1 MSAISPQ
8 NLTYQNRTVYLTPA
22 EVKGSPIANAI
33 DFTQLIPGGDFKTQ
47 DSALASLIS
56 QASAEAD
63 QYCLGAVGTLGATV
77 NTESGRYRSNR
88 RGQIVIH
95 PGFWPILEVKTFS
108 IGTAPGQ
115 TTALPVSNDNCWI
128 EQRQFV
134 ITASSSSWT
143 SQGPTDLSGFGW
155 SAGGYQFCQY
165 TYVNGYFA
173 QFLSSPVAAGASTIV
188 IPSTTGLY
196 PGLPFTIY
204 DGSLSETLT
213 VATSWDSV
221 STTIPLAAA
230 IVHAHGAGTSV
241 TTLPPTIKEAVI
253 HLVVAKVKARGQGGF
268 VLNEIG
274 EPTMVSGRT
283 ETSYEDHRIGLQ
295 LLDAF
300 KQVMGRG

>member
-22 EVKGSPIANAI
+22 EVKGSPIASAI

-47 DSALASLIS
+47 DTALASLIA

-77 NTESGRYRSNR
+77 NTEAGRYRSNR
-88 RGQIVIH
+88 QGWIIVH
-95 PGFWPILEVKTFS
+95 PGFWPILEVQTFS
-108 IGTAPGQ
+108 VGTSPGM
-115 TTALPVSNDNCWI
+115 TTQLTVTNDNCWI

-134 ITASSSSWT
+134 MAATSDSWSSN
-143 SQGPTDLSGFGW
+143 GPVELSAIGW
-155 SAGGYQFCQY
+155 NMNGYQFVEY
-165 TYVNGYFA
+165 TYVNGFFC
-173 QFLSSPVAAGASTIV
+173 QFLSSPVAAGASSIV
-188 IPSTTGLY
+188 VPHTTGLY
-196 PGLPFTIY
+196 PGIPFTIY
-204 DGSLSETLT
+204 DGSLSETAT
-213 VATSWDSV
+213 VASTWDST
-221 STTIPLAAA
+221 STTIPLVAPLTY
-230 IVHAHGAGTSV
+230 AHGAGTHA
-241 TTLPPTIKEAVI
+241 TTLPPTVKEAVI

-283 ETSYEDHRIGLQ
+283 ETSYEDHRIGLN

-300 KQVMGRG
+300 KQVTGRA

>member
-22 EVKGSPIANAI
+22 EVKASPIANAI
-33 DFTQLIPGGDFKTQ
+33 DFSQLIPAGDIKAQ
-47 DSALASLIS
+47 DTALASLIS

-88 RGQIVIH
+88 QGQIIIH
-95 PGFWPILEVKTFS
+95 PGFWPILEVQTVS
-108 IGTAPGQ
+108 IGTAPGMA
-115 TTALPVSNDNCWI
+115 TALTVTNNNCWI

-134 ITASSSSWT
+134 LTAASQSWSSS
-143 SQGPTDLSGFGW
+143 GPVDLSALGW
-155 SAGGYQFCQY
+155 STGAYQFVEY
-165 TYVNGYFA
+165 TYVNGYFCQFTSA
-173 QFLSSPVAAGASTIV
+173 QVAAGATSLV
-188 IPSTTGLY
+188 VPHTTGLY
-196 PGLPFTIY
+196 AGQPFTIY
-204 DGSLSETLT
+204 DGSLSEAAT
-213 VATSWDSV
+213 VSTSWDGT
-221 STTIPLAAA
+221 STTIPLAAPLA
-230 IVHAHGAGTSV
+230 YAHGAGTNV

-283 ETSYEDHRIGLQ
+283 ETSHEDHRIGLQ

-300 KQVMGRG
+300 KQVMGRA

>member
-8 NLTYQNRTVYLTPA
+8 NLTYQNRTVYVTAA
-22 EVKGSPIANAI
+22 EVKSSPIAAAI

-47 DSALASLIS
+47 DSALSSLIS

-88 RGQIVIH
+88 QGQIIIH
-95 PGFWPILEVKTFS
+95 PAFWPILEVQTVS
-108 IGTAPGQ
+108 VGSAPGMA
-115 TTALPVSNDNCWI
+115 TALTVTNNNCWI

-134 ITASSSSWT
+134 LTAGSQSWT
-143 SQGPTDLSGFGW
+143 SSGPVDLSAMGT
-155 SAGGYQFCQY
+155 SLGGYSFVTY
-165 TYVNGYFA
+165 TYVNGYFC
-173 QFLSSPVAAGASTIV
+173 QPLSEAVSAGATTITV
-188 IPSTTGLY
+188 PSVTGLY
-196 PGLPFTIY
+196 VNLPFTIY
-204 DGSLSETLT
+204 DGSLTETAT
-213 VATSWDSV
+213 VSTSWDGT
-221 STTIPLAAA
+221 STTIPLAAPLA
-230 IVHAHGAGTSV
+230 YAHGAGTNV

-300 KQVMGRG
+300 KQVMGRA